1 MPAGTSKVI
10 RYGDDGSG
18 TNDITVSIAT
28 GEGGCSDPQGLSE
41 SEVRT
46 LAAGNLRAAQIG
58 LYQSG
63 EPPAGGWSVEFGP
76 VTGTQVVPFGSCS
89 HGYWIWS
96 PFNSYVPASGFQ
108 DAGPAIH
115 IGTPRVGL
123 EAQQMKGF
131 TYYAPFD
138 GQIEPGEYTI
148 EGAGGPQA
156 GAFNAAFR
164 VGRQNLTWTNKD
176 DFTSVDMPGGVV
188 VSWNGVDS
196 SDGYVMI
203 IGTPSNDG
211 ELS

>member
-1 MPAGTSKVI
+1 
-10 RYGDDGSG
+10 
-18 TNDITVSIAT
+18 
-28 GEGGCSDPQGLSE
+28 
-41 SEVRT
+41 
-46 LAAGNLRAAQIG
+46 
-58 LYQSG
+58 
-63 EPPAGGWSVEFGP
+63 
-76 VTGTQVVPFGSCS
+76 
-89 HGYWIWS
+89 
-96 PFNSYVPASGFQ
+96 
-108 DAGPAIH
+108 
-115 IGTPRVGL
+115 
-123 EAQQMKGF
+123 MKGF